1 LKIRDRVESTLTTQL
16 KRLVQKPCPPHFAA
30 ALESAVFPG
39 GGRVRPMLVL
49 AVARALGVDEQHPHL
64 ALAEAGASALELL
77 HCASLVHDDL
87 PCFDDAA
94 YRRGLPTVHAAY
106 GECTAVLVGDALIVA
121 SFQCLVPFTMQPGRE
136 ALAGRMLAIV
146 GDAAG
151 SPRGIAAGQAWE
163 AEPSV
168 DLVAYHDAKT
178 ASMFEA
184 AVMLGALA
192 AGASPAQWR
201 PVGRLLGEA
210 YQLADDLADLAGDA
224 QFLGKP
230 VRQDARNDRPNA
242 ARHLGVHGATL
253 RLRRTLEAACE
264 AVPDCPGRD
273 GLIELVNGIGM
284 RLLTVT
290 APAADTV
297 PDAAVA

>member
-1 LKIRDRVESTLTTQL
+1 MKIRERIELTLTNHL

-30 ALESAVFPG
+30 AIEAAVFPG

-49 AVARALGVDEQHPHL
+49 AVARALGVDEDHPHL
-64 ALAEAGASALELL
+64 ALAESGAAALELL

-87 PCFDDAA
+87 PCFDDAT
-94 YRRGLPTVHAAY
+94 YRRGLPTVHTAY
-106 GECTAVLVGDALIVA
+106 GESTAVLVGDALIVA
-121 SFQCLVPFTMQPGRE
+121 AFQSLIPFTMQSGRE

-163 AEPSV
+163 TEPSV

-192 AGASPAQWR
+192 AGAAPGQWR

-210 YQLADDLADLAGDA
+210 YQIADDLADLGGDA
-224 QFLGKP
+224 EWLGKP
-230 VRQDARNDRPNA
+230 VRQDTRNDRPNA
-242 ARHLGVHGATL
+242 ARHLGVNGATL
-253 RLRRTLEAACE
+253 RLRRTLAAACE

-273 GLIELVNGIGM
+273 GLVELVNGIGM
-284 RLLTVT
+284 RLLTVA
-290 APAADTV
+290 APAEAT